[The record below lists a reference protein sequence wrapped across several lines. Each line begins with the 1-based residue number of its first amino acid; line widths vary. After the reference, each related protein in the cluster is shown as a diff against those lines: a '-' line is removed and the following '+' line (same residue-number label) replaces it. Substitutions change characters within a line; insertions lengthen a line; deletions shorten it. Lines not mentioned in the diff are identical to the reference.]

1 MNLDCQWLSSP
12 LCGETLPGVKNK
24 EANMQREAEHNRNNN
39 WMETNFVVALR
50 PWSSLWMTGFWGFSS
65 KFMTYLVMLPR
76 GVNSLPFLLK
86 LIFVGLWS
94 YVTKGILTNRVFPY
108 LIHAC
113 MITSSRLGS
122 KISTLIV
129 LQNFSYPW
137 SERQN
142 RDIPPWFSTISKF
155 NLTKFLKLKTQMF

>member
-12 LCGETLPGVKNK
+12 LCGETLHGVKNK

-50 PWSSLWMTGFWGFSS
+50 PWSSLWGFWGFSS

-86 LIFVGLWS
+86 LISVGLWS
-94 YVTKGILTNRVFPY
+94 YVIRSY
-108 LIHAC
+108 LIRAC

-122 KISTLIV
+122 KLSALIV

-142 RDIPPWFSTISKF
+142 RDNPLWFSTISKF